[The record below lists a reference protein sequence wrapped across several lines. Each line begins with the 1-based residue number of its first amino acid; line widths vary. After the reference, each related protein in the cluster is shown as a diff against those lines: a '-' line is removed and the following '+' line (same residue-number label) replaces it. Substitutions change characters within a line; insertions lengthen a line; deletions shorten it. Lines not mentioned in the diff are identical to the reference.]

1 MLRVSPGALEYVKS
15 SLKLV
20 DGLPV
25 DQQQRMPTLPAM
37 EFDADEEVVLSPMQL
52 LWDNHKKKLPP
63 SMVWRYDGSIMYFL
77 LSQGAHSTNMY
88 KDNQNNT
95 QYD

>member
-1 MLRVSPGALEYVKS
+1 MRVYYRYSKDGGIACLLRVSPNALDDVKA

-25 DQQQRMPTLPAM
+25 DQQQRMPKLPAM

-52 LWDNHKKKLPP
+52 VWDNPRKKLPS
-63 SMVWRYDGSIMYFL
+63 SMVRPITSQL
-77 LSQGAHSTNMY
+77 TTLSRF
-88 KDNQNNT
+88 
-95 QYD
+95 